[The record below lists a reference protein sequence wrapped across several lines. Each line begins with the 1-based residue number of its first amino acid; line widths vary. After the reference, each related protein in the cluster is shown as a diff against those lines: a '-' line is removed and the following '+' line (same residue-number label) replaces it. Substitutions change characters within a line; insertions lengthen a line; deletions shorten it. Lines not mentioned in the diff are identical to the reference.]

1 MMTIDVLGTPAPK
14 GSARAMNIGG
24 RARLIA
30 SSSGANAKAQARWV
44 KAIAAA
50 VANQEDLAIDGPV
63 WVSIAFRMARPKGHY
78 GKRGL
83 RESAPMHP
91 TVYPDVDKLAR
102 CTLDALTGLA
112 FTDDSRIVSLYV
124 GKQYAVPGREG
135 AKIQVG
141 AWDDKQMFIHA
152 RAT

>member
-1 MMTIDVLGTPAPK
+1 MILDVLGTPAPK

-30 SSSGANAKAQARWV
+30 SSSSANAKAQGKWA
-44 KAIAAA
+44 KAIATAA
-50 VANQEDLAIDGPV
+50 QAESVIPGPV
-63 WVSIAFRMARPKGHY
+63 WVSITFRMARPKGHY

-83 RESAPMHP
+83 RESAPLYP
-91 TVYPDVDKLAR
+91 TVHPDVDKLAR

-112 FTDDSRIVSLYV
+112 FEDDSRIVSLYV

-135 AKIQVG
+135 AKIMVG
-141 AWDDKQMFIHA
+141 AWLGEQMNREA
-152 RAT
+152 A